1 MRWDETL
8 RKLGLLAITVL
19 LIPQGSCKKW
29 YLEDYRM
36 DIAGT
41 YYGNRHSES
50 WLMGY
55 PTTRHDTMIY
65 VVVELWGD
73 SSVLVNGEE
82 LQMDTGGYFVTISQF
97 PGWYVFDGRFDP
109 NTDSLFL
116 HSASGGLGGG
126 SSTSFKGRKCPT
138 NQNISIK

>member
-1 MRWDETL
+1 MRWAETL
-8 RKLGLLAITVL
+8 RKMGLLAFAVL
-19 LIPQGSCKKW
+19 MIPQGSCKKW
-29 YLEDYRM
+29 YLEDFRL

-55 PTTRHDTMIY
+55 PTTVRDTMIY

-73 SSVLVNGEE
+73 SSVLVDGKEHK
-82 LQMDTGGYFVTISQF
+82 MDTGGYFVAITQF
-97 PGWYVFDGRFDP
+97 PGWYVFNGNFDT

-116 HSASGGLGGG
+116 YTASGGLGGG
-126 SSTSFKGRKCPT
+126 SSSSFKGRKCPT
-138 NQNISIK
+138 NHNISLK